1 MFEVDVYKTT
11 VYVREREVVTSGSKK
26 AYEVSF
32 EFKDN
37 LWDNLNKTAVFKH
50 RDIVKEIILREPYVI
65 GIPWECMQYSDEE
78 LLVGVFG
85 ESNGEIVIP
94 TIWDRLA
101 TVLQGT
107 THGEETLNP
116 TPSVYEQLLSQIGNL
131 DNLTTEAK
139 KNLVDAINEVNSKAG
154 TGGGGGSDGG
164 ESGTT
169 DHSKLIN
176 RDIPEQHPISAI
188 TNLTQELDNKF
199 QESDLGTNL
208 QVLID
213 GKLSVKMAS
222 DVEKDNTLPVSSA
235 LVYMQIG
242 NINALLESI

>member
-1 MFEVDVYKTT
+1 MLFKVDVYKTT

-26 AYEVSF
+26 AYYVSF
-32 EFKDN
+32 EFKDS
-37 LWDNLNKTAVFKH
+37 LWDSLNKTAVFKH
-50 RDIVKEIILREPYVI
+50 RDVVKDIILREPFVTQ
-65 GIPWECMQYSDEE
+65 IPWECMQYPNEE
-78 LLVGVFG
+78 LLIGVFG
-85 ESNGEIVIP
+85 KSNGEIVIP
-94 TIWDRLA
+94 TIWDRLT

-116 TPSVYEQLLSQIGNL
+116 TPTVYEQLLSQIGNL

-154 TGGGGGSDGG
+154 AGGGSG
-164 ESGTT
+164 ESGTI

-188 TNLTQELDNKF
+188 TNLAKELDSKF

-208 QVLID
+208 QVTID

-222 DVEKDNTLPVSSA
+222 EVEKDNTLPASSA
-235 LVYMQIG
+235 LVYTQIG